1 LPQYQNCLA
10 SPTAFDY
17 VVVVKNTNPKSVVRS
32 IRLSPA
38 LLARL
43 EKIAEEKR
51 WSVSFLLTV
60 AAEELADKYGKKK

>member
-1 LPQYQNCLA
+1 VFAL
-10 SPTAFDY
+10 PTAFDY
-17 VVVVKNTNPKSVVRS
+17 GVVVKGTDPKDVVRS
-32 IRLSPA
+32 VRLSPA

-60 AAEELADKYGKKK
+60 AAEELADKHSKKK

>member
-1 LPQYQNCLA
+1 VPQYQNFVAL
-10 SPTAFDY
+10 PTAFDY
-17 VVVVKNTNPKSVVRS
+17 VVVVKGADPKDVVRS
-32 IRLSPA
+32 VRLSPA

>member
-1 LPQYQNCLA
+1 LQ
-10 SPTAFDY
+10 TAFGY
-17 VVVVKNTNPKSVVRS
+17 VVVVKGTDPKSVVRS
-32 IRLSPA
+32 VRLTSA